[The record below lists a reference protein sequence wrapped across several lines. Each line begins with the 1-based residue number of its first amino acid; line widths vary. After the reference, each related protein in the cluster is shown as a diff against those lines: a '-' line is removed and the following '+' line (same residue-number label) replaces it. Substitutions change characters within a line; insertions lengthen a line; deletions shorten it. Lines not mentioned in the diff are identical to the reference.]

1 MASLLSGC
9 IPVLYLE
16 KQKVIRR
23 THVTDQ
29 TPTKL
34 ASLYVYCREYSN
46 SMGKPWN
53 LACIDYSDTA
63 HHQLDWYSA
72 SLLG

>member
-46 SMGKPWN
+46 SMGEALEPG
-53 LACIDYSDTA
+53 L
-63 HHQLDWYSA
+63 H
-72 SLLG
+72 